1 MRRKKKQKA
10 SRLMRSNN
18 ILVFKLIDPVIQSLL
33 FILFVYCLDTDSS
46 TALMRYGTVLAII
59 IVFQAVSVLI
69 NFIINEPKQL
79 KMERTLYLIV
89 IMLYGLTCYFTKNR
103 QGMQEVISGRGM
115 AKMQPSE
122 IAILSTGLLICFWY
136 YITCF
141 REIRDLLA
149 KAQKDD

>member
-1 MRRKKKQKA
+1 
-10 SRLMRSNN
+10 MRSNN

-46 TALMRYGTVLAII
+46 TALMRYSTVLEII
-59 IVFQAVSVLI
+59 IVCQVLSALI
-69 NFIINEPKQL
+69 NFIINEPQQL
-79 KMERTLYLIV
+79 KMQRGLYLVV
-89 IMLYGLTCYFTKNR
+89 IALYALVYYYIARGK
-103 QGMQEVISGRGM
+103 QEVISGRGLT
-115 AKMQPSE
+115 KMQPAE
-122 IAILSTGLLICFWY
+122 IAILSVGLLICFWY